1 MIFDWESIAK
11 QYSAFA
17 FRFEL
22 PAPEKTGIRYASTL
36 GHFNIKREG
45 EFAGILH
52 LRL

>member
-11 QYSAFA
+11 QYSAC
-17 FRFEL
+17 RFEL
-22 PAPEKTGIRYASTL
+22 PAPEKTGIRYASL